1 MRRASAGLIC
11 AVFAVLGSSVPAS
24 AQDPLR
30 MGVGFTLTQTSE
42 TGAGGAVTFTKPFTQ
57 VSIAKLGW
65 VADFSGTGF
74 ADFQT
79 VITAGGVRATLPPC
93 GNWTFFGQFQFGA
106 LMEHDSF
113 SGWSTEWGYAPGIG
127 LVLARPNWKWDV
139 LFQADLGWVENSL
152 AGPRFLVG
160 IEKRFGK

>member
-1 MRRASAGLIC
+1 
-11 AVFAVLGSSVPAS
+11 
-24 AQDPLR
+24 
-30 MGVGFTLTQTSE
+30 
-42 TGAGGAVTFTKPFTQ
+42 VTFTKPFTQ

-139 LFQADLGWVENSL
+139 LFQADLGWVEKFVGRSAVSRRHRETIREVTRGSSL
-152 AGPRFLVG
+152 ESGRESRPRARDNHAVLRLGQRPFRLH
-160 IEKRFGK
+160 E